1 MAKSTTFKGRRSKK
15 TELVR
20 YVEDDKPDEPVQST
34 EVAILKNMQVG
45 QRVLLELEVTTKS
58 YKDGPVV
65 SLIAKEGVREV
76 MGAIQ
81 LLKINSIETL

>member
-1 MAKSTTFKGRRSKK
+1 MAKNTTFKGRRSKK
-15 TELVR
+15 EELVR
-20 YVEDDKPDEPVQST
+20 YLPDEKPSEPIQSN
-34 EVAILKNMQVG
+34 EVAILKNLSVG